1 MHCTNCGTYIA
12 HGARFC
18 AGCGAPAVDP
28 EMTRVAGNQTAT
40 NQTAWNQTASHQR
53 AGVQAFDAAPVPQV
67 TNANAMRPQASGET
81 GQTIFVA
88 RPTQLFIN
96 IGYAAAALGAILLT
110 VLLASIPRINISPF
124 VVLPLALA
132 LLLIPAYY
140 HIRRNSV
147 RYTLT
152 DSDIQIDTGLLSR
165 TTRNVPLR
173 TIQDVTVSA
182 TIPQRLLGYGNV
194 IIDNAS
200 EQGGHITL
208 RNIRDPRGHADQLLR
223 ELRRW
228 R

>member
-28 EMTRVAGNQTAT
+28 EMTRVVGNQTAVNQLPS
-40 NQTAWNQTASHQR
+40 NQTF
-53 AGVQAFDAAPVPQV
+53 GIAPVSQAANV
-67 TNANAMRPQASGET
+67 NAMRPQERGAI

-140 HIRRNSV
+140 HIKRNSV

-173 TIQDVTVSA
+173 TIQDVTVSS

-200 EQGGHITL
+200 EQGGQIIL
-208 RNIRDPRGHADQLLR
+208 RNIRDPRGHADLLLR